1 MGKDLK
7 GKELGTGLRQR
18 KDGRYEARAK
28 INGIDINLY
37 DNDLKKLKILFEK
50 AKEEARNNIDMK
62 RQKITLNEWFEEWFT
77 NYKIPNIKETSVFPM
92 RSKYYNTFGKEIG
105 NMKVTDIRNLDIQ
118 RVINDMNKQGRASS
132 SMRDALGRVRECLE
146 SAKNNRIIDINPCF
160 EINVPWE
167 NKTAERRFLS
177 MAEQTRFLQEV
188 EHNWYKEMFYIMF
201 LTGMR
206 IGEVG
211 GWENKTAERRFLSMA
226 EQTRFLQEVEHNWYK
241 EMFYIMFLTG
251 MRIGEVGGL
260 KWEDIDWNKKCINIQ
275 RSLSCQYEN
284 GVKTMRL
291 TKPKTHNSY
300 RSIPFMAET
309 EEILL
314 SQKEKQDRQK
324 KAYGNRWRSSGEFD
338 NLVFT
343 TSLGSPVIRNV
354 AEKEIKKV
362 VKAINFQ
369 EAIEAVKE
377 NREPI
382 EFKDLYPHAIRHT
395 FCSRCF
401 EKGMDAKVVQMLMGH
416 QHYSTTID
424 IYTHVTETKF
434 EEEIAKFGRVS
445 EKQKVQK
452 NKNSTQCA

>member
-37 DNDLKKLKILFEK
+37 DVDLKKLKILFEK

-62 RQKITLNEWFEEWFT
+62 RQKITLNEWFEEWFA

-92 RSKYYNTFGKEIG
+92 RSKYYNTFGKAIG

-206 IGEVG
+206 IGDDDDKIRLNQRKPSKYKG
-211 GWENKTAERRFLSMA
+211 LRRFGP
-226 EQTRFLQEVEHNWYK
+226 EKNLQRINKFMKERPIFYK
-241 EMFYIMFLTG
+241 NL
-251 MRIGEVGGL
+251 
-260 KWEDIDWNKKCINIQ
+260 IQ
-275 RSLSCQYEN
+275 
-284 GVKTMRL
+284 M
-291 TKPKTHNSY
+291 
-300 RSIPFMAET
+300 
-309 EEILL
+309 
-314 SQKEKQDRQK
+314 
-324 KAYGNRWRSSGEFD
+324 
-338 NLVFT
+338 
-343 TSLGSPVIRNV
+343 
-354 AEKEIKKV
+354 
-362 VKAINFQ
+362 
-369 EAIEAVKE
+369 KE
-377 NREPI
+377 N
-382 EFKDLYPHAIRHT
+382 IR
-395 FCSRCF
+395 FYLRCF
-401 EKGMDAKVVQMLMGH
+401 YCITKVMILQFN
-416 QHYSTTID
+416 SENR
-424 IYTHVTETKF
+424 TEL
-434 EEEIAKFGRVS
+434 ARNG
-445 EKQKVQK
+445 
-452 NKNSTQCA
+452 

>member
-37 DNDLKKLKILFEK
+37 DIDLKKLKILFEK

-92 RSKYYNTFGKEIG
+92 RSKYHNTFGKAIG
-105 NMKVTDIRNLDIQ
+105 NMKVADIRNLDIQ

-160 EINVPWE
+160 EINVP
-167 NKTAERRFLS
+167 
-177 MAEQTRFLQEV
+177 
-188 EHNWYKEMFYIMF
+188 
-201 LTGMR
+201 
-206 IGEVG
+206 
-211 GWENKTAERRFLSMA
+211 WENKTAERRFLSMA

-314 SQKEKQDRQK
+314 SQKR
-324 KAYGNRWRSSGEFD
+324 
-338 NLVFT
+338 
-343 TSLGSPVIRNV
+343 
-354 AEKEIKKV
+354 
-362 VKAINFQ
+362 
-369 EAIEAVKE
+369 
-377 NREPI
+377 
-382 EFKDLYPHAIRHT
+382 
-395 FCSRCF
+395 RC
-401 EKGMDAKVVQMLMGH
+401 
-416 QHYSTTID
+416 
-424 IYTHVTETKF
+424 
-434 EEEIAKFGRVS
+434 
-445 EKQKVQK
+445 
-452 NKNSTQCA
+452 

>member
-1 MGKDLK
+1 
-7 GKELGTGLRQR
+7 
-18 KDGRYEARAK
+18 
-28 INGIDINLY
+28 
-37 DNDLKKLKILFEK
+37 
-50 AKEEARNNIDMK
+50 
-62 RQKITLNEWFEEWFT
+62 
-77 NYKIPNIKETSVFPM
+77 
-92 RSKYYNTFGKEIG
+92 
-105 NMKVTDIRNLDIQ
+105 
-118 RVINDMNKQGRASS
+118 
-132 SMRDALGRVRECLE
+132 
-146 SAKNNRIIDINPCF
+146 
-160 EINVPWE
+160 
-167 NKTAERRFLS
+167 
-177 MAEQTRFLQEV
+177 
-188 EHNWYKEMFYIMF
+188 
-201 LTGMR
+201 
-206 IGEVG
+206 
-211 GWENKTAERRFLSMA
+211 MA

-314 SQKEKQDRQK
+314 SQKEKQNRQK

-382 EFKDLYPHAIRHT
+382 EFKDLYPHAI
-395 FCSRCF
+395 SF
-401 EKGMDAKVVQMLMGH
+401 E
-416 QHYSTTID
+416 
-424 IYTHVTETKF
+424 
-434 EEEIAKFGRVS
+434 
-445 EKQKVQK
+445 
-452 NKNSTQCA
+452 